1 MRARFFSFS
10 ACRSEQVG
18 LYYSYIER
26 AITAVAV
33 SDPVWW
39 QGDGRMDI
47 LRRNTDYALRLAV
60 DLAAHGDDEALST
73 WVLAEREDVSYQLA
87 CKLMQKLHAAGLVE
101 SDMGPKGGFRLSR
114 TPEEIAIAE
123 VIEAIQGPLRLNRC
137 VLGQGAC
144 PRYETCSVRAK
155 IGELQ
160 EKMDGYLRSVSLGEL
175 VQNRK
180 PAQKQTTKTKGRRRQ
195 E

>member
-1 MRARFFSFS
+1 
-10 ACRSEQVG
+10 
-18 LYYSYIER
+18 
-26 AITAVAV
+26 
-33 SDPVWW
+33 
-39 QGDGRMDI
+39 MDI

-60 DLAAHGDDEALST
+60 NLAGHSDEEALST
-73 WVLAEREDVSYQLA
+73 RVLAEREDVSYQLA

-114 TPEEIAIAE
+114 APDEIPLTE

-160 EKMDGYLRSVSLGEL
+160 EQMDGYLRSVTLGEL

-180 PAQKQTTKTKGRRRQ
+180 PVQKQTTKRRGRGRQ
-195 E
+195 K